1 MINYQKHTLPNG
13 LTVVVNRDRS
23 SKLAAVNLLYKIGAR
38 NENPSRTGF
47 AHLFEHLMFRG
58 TKAVPDFDTPV
69 QMACGENNAFTNND
83 YTDFYITL
91 PKDGT
96 RHLAGKPRN
105 RETGCHR
112 GV

>member
-23 SKLAAVNLLYKIGAR
+23 SKLAAVNLLYKIGAATR
-38 NENPSRTGF
+38 IPPARASPTCSNISCS
-47 AHLFEHLMFRG
+47 RG

-91 PKDGT
+91 PKD
-96 RHLAGKPRN
+96 N
-105 RETGCHR
+105 IETALWL
-112 GV
+112 

>member
-23 SKLAAVNLLYKIGAR
+23 SRLAAVNLLYKVGAR

-69 QMACGENNAFTNND
+69 QMACGENSPSPTTTTRTFTS
-83 YTDFYITL
+83 
-91 PKDGT
+91 PC
-96 RHLAGKPRN
+96 PRTISK
-105 RETGCHR
+105 RPSGSKATA
-112 GV
+112 

>member
-1 MINYQKHTLPNG
+1 
-13 LTVVVNRDRS
+13 
-23 SKLAAVNLLYKIGAR
+23 
-38 NENPSRTGF
+38 
-47 AHLFEHLMFRG
+47 MFRG

-91 PKDGT
+91 PKDNIETALWLESDRMTGA
-96 RHLAGKPRN
+96 RHFAGESRN

>member
-47 AHLFEHLMFRG
+47 AHLFEHLM
-58 TKAVPDFDTPV
+58 P
-69 QMACGENNAFTNND
+69 NNRSF
-83 YTDFYITL
+83 
-91 PKDGT
+91 
-96 RHLAGKPRN
+96 N
-105 RETGCHR
+105 RIIINIFEL
-112 GV
+112 V

>member
-47 AHLFEHLMFRG
+47 AHLLSLIH
-58 TKAVPDFDTPV
+58 
-69 QMACGENNAFTNND
+69 
-83 YTDFYITL
+83 I
-91 PKDGT
+91 
-96 RHLAGKPRN
+96 
-105 RETGCHR
+105 
-112 GV
+112 

>member
-69 QMACGENNAFTNND
+69 QMACGGEQR
-83 YTDFYITL
+83 L
-91 PKDGT
+91 HQQRLHGLLHHPC
-96 RHLAGKPRN
+96 PRTTSK
-105 RETGCHR
+105 RPSGSKATA
-112 GV
+112 

>member
-69 QMACGENNAFTNND
+69 QMACGRTTPSPTTTTRTFTS
-83 YTDFYITL
+83 
-91 PKDGT
+91 PC
-96 RHLAGKPRN
+96 PRTTSK
-105 RETGCHR
+105 RPSGSKATA
-112 GV
+112 